1 MNELIMR
8 DLEQMADP
16 GSKSTSVDRN
26 GKLLE
31 AFVVKQAG
39 RFFAYINHCPH
50 TGAPLYWV
58 PDQFLNLD
66 QSYIQCAM
74 HGALFEIETG
84 LCVYGPCINRRLES
98 VPLDQVIQ
106 P

>member
-1 MNELIMR
+1 MSELTR
-8 DLEQMADP
+8 GDLERMEDP
-16 GSKSTSVDRN
+16 GSRGTTVDRN
-26 GKLLE
+26 GKVEE
-31 AFVVKQAG
+31 AFVIKKAG

-50 TGAPLYWV
+50 TGAPLDWV
-58 PDQFLNLD
+58 PDQYLNLD
-66 QSYIQCAM
+66 QSHIQCAM

-84 LCVYGPCINRRLES
+84 VCVYGPCINRCLES

>member
-1 MNELIMR
+1 MNELTMR
-8 DLEQMADP
+8 DLGQMADP

-26 GKLLE
+26 GKLSE
-31 AFVVKQAG
+31 AFVIKQAG

-50 TGAPLYWV
+50 TGAPLDWV

>member
-1 MNELIMR
+1 MSELTMR
-8 DLEQMADP
+8 DLEQMKDP
-16 GSKSTSVDRN
+16 GSKGMSVDRN
-26 GKLLE
+26 GKMME
-31 AFVVKQAG
+31 AFVIKKEG

-50 TGAPLYWV
+50 TGVPLDWM
-58 PDQFLNLD
+58 PDQFLNLE

-98 VPLDQVIQ
+98 LSLEQVIQ
-106 P
+106 S

>member
-1 MNELIMR
+1 MNELTMR
-8 DLEQMADP
+8 DLEQMEDP
-16 GSKSTSVDRN
+16 GSKGMSIDRN
-26 GKLLE
+26 GKVME
-31 AFVVKQAG
+31 AFVIKKEG

-50 TGAPLYWV
+50 TGVPLDWV
-58 PDQFLNLD
+58 PDQYLNLD

>member
-1 MNELIMR
+1 MNELTMR
-8 DLEQMADP
+8 DFEQMEDL
-16 GSKSTSVDRN
+16 GSKGMSVDRN
-26 GKLLE
+26 GKVTE
-31 AFVVKQAG
+31 AFVIKKEG
-39 RFFAYINHCPH
+39 RLFAYINHCPH
-50 TGAPLYWV
+50 TGAPLDWE

-84 LCVYGPCINRRLES
+84 LCVYGPCVNRRLDS

-106 P
+106 A